1 MKTLSVLSRNNSCLD
16 LFDGKILKTLFHLFV
31 KPYGFCYK
39 YERVRAITLLEEGY
53 SSRKVAKKL
62 GNNINHTSILRLKKN
77 NDCTTAVDVKRSLKG
92 NEKIEVNANTI
103 RRVLKRNGLHSRVK
117 QKKPLLSKKHRK
129 IRLTFAKKYQHWT
142 VEDWKKVVWSDES
155 KFQIFGSDGRSYCWK
170 KPGKQLQSRHVKPTV
185 KFGGGS
191 IFVWGCFTHLG
202 VGYLCRIVGGLNGEL
217 YRQILEEDF
226 LQTLEYYNLNP
237 QTIIFQQDNDPKHT
251 AKLTQKWFVNNNIE
265 VLFWLPQ
272 SPDFNPIEHLWNN
285 VDQQLR
291 NLNIEIRNKEALW
304 ECIENIWNETSL
316 ELCTKLINTMP
327 ERISDVLKAKGG
339 YTRCNKT

>member
-1 MKTLSVLSRNNSCLD
+1 METLSVLSRNNSCLD
-16 LFDGKILKTLFHLFV
+16 LFETGSLNFV
-31 KPYGFCYK
+31 KPYGFYYK

-62 GNNINHTSILRLKKN
+62 GNNINYTSILRLKKKYEETGSVKVMS
-77 NDCTTAVDVKRSLKG
+77 NDCTTAVDVKRSLKV
-92 NEKIEVNANTI
+92 NEKIEVSANTI
-103 RRVLKRNGLHSRVK
+103 HRVLKRNGFRSRVK
-117 QKKPLLSKKHRK
+117 QKKPLLSKKHHK
-129 IRLTFAKKYQHWT
+129 TRLTFAKKYQHWT
-142 VEDWKKVVWSDES
+142 
-155 KFQIFGSDGRSYCWK
+155 
-170 KPGKQLQSRHVKPTV
+170 PGEQLQSRHVKPTTV

-202 VGYLCRIVGGLNGEL
+202 VGYLCRIEGGLNGEL

-251 AKLTQKWFVNNNIE
+251 AKLTQKWFVDNNIE
-265 VLFWLPQ
+265 VLFWPSQ
-272 SPDFNPIEHLWNN
+272 SPDLNPIEHLWNN

-327 ERISDVLKAKGG
+327 ERISDVLKAKVDKCFLLHG
-339 YTRCNKT
+339 YSGRIKILSDPQLL